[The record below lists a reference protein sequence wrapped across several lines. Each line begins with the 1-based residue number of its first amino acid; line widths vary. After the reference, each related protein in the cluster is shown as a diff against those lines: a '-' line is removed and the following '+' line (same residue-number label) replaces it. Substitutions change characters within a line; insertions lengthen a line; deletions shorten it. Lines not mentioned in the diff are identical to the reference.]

1 MMGALARMALF
12 AVLLPTAAA
21 KLLLARDVA
30 DGRPPRG
37 WNSYDSFQATTEN
50 ETLAQGAFM
59 ARHLAAHG
67 FTTVVI
73 DAGWYD
79 APRDMHSH
87 SGPVEGDL
95 ATVDRWGRW
104 IPHPVSYPSSA
115 RTGSFRPLVGKLRAL
130 GGVKLG
136 LWIMRGIP
144 YKAVRE
150 RLPVKGTAFT
160 ADEIALPT
168 PSCTWGPKAGL
179 IIQGVPGVP
188 WDPLRTP

>member
-1 MMGALARMALF
+1 MGAASRVALLLA
-12 AVLLPTAAA
+12 LLPAAA
-21 KLLLARDVA
+21 PKLLLARDVA

-59 ARHLAAHG
+59 ARHLRAHG
-67 FTTVVI
+67 FTTLVI

-115 RTGSFRPLVGKLRAL
+115 RSGSFRPLVEKLRAL
-130 GGVKLG
+130 GGVNLG

-144 YKAVRE
+144 YMAVRE

-160 ADEIALPT
+160 ADQIALPT
-168 PSCTWGPKAGL
+168 PSCTWWRHSLPSRL
-179 IIQGVPGVP
+179 TS
-188 WDPLRTP
+188 R